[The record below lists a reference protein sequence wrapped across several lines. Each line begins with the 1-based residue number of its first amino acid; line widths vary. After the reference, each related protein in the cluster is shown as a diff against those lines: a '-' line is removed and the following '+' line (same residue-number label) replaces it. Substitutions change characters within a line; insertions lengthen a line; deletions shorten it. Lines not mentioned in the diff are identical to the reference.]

1 MTSALS
7 YAVWALLGLALLG
20 VWFRS
25 YAAGSSVAR
34 PGVLLGAPGHGPL
47 PPHRAGPG
55 LGLDGLAPV
64 RPLTGTAGAGRR
76 SSGDGCAVRHPD
88 CNRTSP
94 HMTQRRRNLC
104 RMGDNEAD
112 TEQASDEEDATLPDL
127 NPWRQVGWIFRDGDC
142 VAIERHGA
150 ELDRKPRVLAD

>member
-34 PGVLLGAPGHGPL
+34 PAVLLERLATGPL

-64 RPLTGTAGAGRR
+64 RPLTGTDRRGGA
-76 SSGDGCAVRHPD
+76 GDGCAVRHPD

-94 HMTQRRRNLC
+94 NMTQRRRNLSAWGTTRPTPC
-104 RMGDNEAD
+104 RR
-112 TEQASDEEDATLPDL
+112 SDEEDATLPDL
-127 NPWRQVGWIFRDGDC
+127 NPCTQVGWIFRDGDC

-150 ELDRKPRVLAD
+150 ELHRKPRVLAD